1 MSTIFADNFKN
12 TSGGDP
18 VNINEV
24 KTDKITGKTTADVI
38 QVTTGSVTTSLQDGM
53 AKAYSHFSLTGGSE
67 GIKGTNSLNNASFT
81 DGGAGVCYVTLT
93 SPFTDADFAIVVVS
107 NATRSNSALNA
118 SAIASDKNGMHVRND
133 AGTFGDYD
141 DGCAISHGDLA

>member
-1 MSTIFADNFKN
+1 MASQLKVDTL
-12 TSGGDP
+12 
-18 VNINEV
+18 
-24 KTDKITGKTTADVI
+24 TGVTTADVI

-53 AKAYSHFSLTGGSE
+53 AKAYSHFSLTSGSE

-81 DGGAGVCYVTLT
+81 DGGAGVCFVTLT
-93 SPFTDADFAIVVVS
+93 SSFTDANYAIVVVS

-118 SAIASDKNGMHVRND
+118 DAIASDKNGMHVRND

>member
-1 MSTIFADNFKN
+1 MASVLKVN
-12 TSGGDP
+12 TL
-18 VNINEV
+18 
-24 KTDKITGKTTADVI
+24 TGVTTTDVI

-53 AKAYSHFSLTGGSE
+53 AKAYSHFSLSSGSE

-81 DGGAGVCYVTLT
+81 DGGAGVCFVTLT
-93 SPFTDADFAIVVVS
+93 SSFTDANYAIVVVS

-118 SAIASDKNGMHVRND
+118 DAIASDKNGMHVRND

>member
-1 MSTIFADNFKN
+1 MASQLKVDTL
-12 TSGGDP
+12 
-18 VNINEV
+18 
-24 KTDKITGKTTADVI
+24 TGVTTADVI

-53 AKAYSHFSLTGGSE
+53 AKAYSHFSLTSGSE

-81 DGGAGVCYVTLT
+81 DGGAGICFVTLT
-93 SPFTDADFAIVVVS
+93 SSFTDANYAIVVVS
-107 NATRSNSALNA
+107 NSTRYNSALNA
-118 SAIASDKNGMHVRND
+118 DAIASDKNGMHVRND